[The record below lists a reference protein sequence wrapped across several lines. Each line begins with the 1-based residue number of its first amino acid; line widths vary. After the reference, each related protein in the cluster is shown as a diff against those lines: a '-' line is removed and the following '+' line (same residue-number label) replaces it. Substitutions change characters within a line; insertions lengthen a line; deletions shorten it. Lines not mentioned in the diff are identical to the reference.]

1 MELSGLNVVLQVAI
15 FFACSI
21 RFTWAKSR
29 LNLATLF
36 SNPKPMAAGS
46 SFALGTLCSV
56 VSDLVYL
63 KFIVC

>member
-36 SNPKPMAAGS
+36 SNPKPMAVV
-46 SFALGTLCSV
+46 ALLGVASLSGHTAQLFQTWC
-56 VSDLVYL
+56 
-63 KFIVC
+63 I